1 MYALSPGRIE
11 WGGLC
16 SQLPP
21 AQGSSCIL
29 PQPPLTP
36 FPHLKGKS
44 GAWIQSSSRDK
55 LGVFEHAQCSDLCFS
70 AIHYCNLKSFQMCSQ
85 QPTPYLWEEFQSG
98 GACSISRMASL
109 GKAAFRSKLKVQIIT
124 AQDLSN
130 SLRNQFQKSALS
142 FPGSAS
148 PPGGTPGKVQ
158 GRWEGG
164 METGVAAA
172 HLCLSPESLG
182 REKGL
187 P

>member
-1 MYALSPGRIE
+1 M
-11 WGGLC
+11 C

-21 AQGSSCIL
+21 AQGSSFIL
-29 PQPPLTP
+29 PPPPLTP
-36 FPHLKGKS
+36 FPHLKSES
-44 GAWIQSSSRDK
+44 GARIQSSPQDK
-55 LGVFEHAQCSDLCFS
+55 LGVFEHAQCSHLCFS
-70 AIHYCNLKSFQMCSQ
+70 AIHYCNLKSSQMCSQ

-109 GKAAFRSKLKVQIIT
+109 GKAVFRSKLKEQIII
-124 AQDLSN
+124 AQDLPN
-130 SLRNQFQKSALS
+130 SLRNQFQKSALT

-148 PPGGTPGKVQ
+148 TPGGTPGKAK

-172 HLCLSPESLG
+172 YLCLSPESLG